1 LSGYGQQ
8 LLLDNSVWAR
18 ALDRRLAGG
27 RRETFEQALAN
38 GELWTCP
45 PTLLEMRY
53 SARDGE
59 QFATLAK
66 QLDALPHASLDAES
80 AAGALTAQAELA
92 QAELAKAKG
101 ISHRVKPVD
110 LLIAPIASAHGPGV
124 LHYDHDYDTIE
135 QRSSLSYASV
145 WAAPRGSIG

>member
-18 ALDRRLAGG
+18 ALDSRLAGG

-59 QFATLAK
+59 QFATLAR

-80 AAGALTAQAELA
+80 AAGALSA

-110 LLIAPIASAHGPGV
+110 LLIAAIASAHGLGV
-124 LHYDHDYDTIE
+124 LHYDHDYDTIK

-145 WAAPRGSIG
+145 WVAPRGSIG